1 LVNPVEMA
9 RAAIKGGLFIL
20 PDTAKKIA
28 EGIDADSAAR
38 DQLPGKGYLELKQNL
53 LRPMDPIAGQTLCPL
68 SQVLPQRQTTGNME
82 LPHADAVPLAG
93 PIRLELPPPPP
104 PASPPS
110 PSPGAPPSPDAP
122 PSPPSPD
129 APPSPNAPPDTA
141 PPDAPPPDA
150 PPPDD
155 DGDISKSAKKRK
167 RKADWMKR
175 KRQEDAQLR
184 ANEAANRELRKRL
197 HRNTA
202 EAAPGP
208 T

>member
-1 LVNPVEMA
+1 MS

-28 EGIDADSAAR
+28 EGIGADSAAW
-38 DQLPGKGYLELKQNL
+38 DQLSGKGYLELKQNL

-110 PSPGAPPSPDAP
+110 PSLGAPPSPDAP

-184 ANEAANRELRKRL
+184 AKEAADPKRL

>member
-1 LVNPVEMA
+1 MNPVEMA

-110 PSPGAPPSPDAP
+110 PSPGAS
-122 PSPPSPD
+122 PSPPSAD

-167 RKADWMKR
+167 RQAVWVKR
-175 KRQEDAQLR
+175 KRQKDAQL
-184 ANEAANRELRKRL
+184 
-197 HRNTA
+197 
-202 EAAPGP
+202 
-208 T
+208 

>member
-1 LVNPVEMA
+1 MA

-82 LPHADAVPLAG
+82 LPRADAVPLAG

-110 PSPGAPPSPDAP
+110 PSPGAP

-184 ANEAANRELRKRL
+184 AKEAANRELRKRL

>member
-1 LVNPVEMA
+1 
-9 RAAIKGGLFIL
+9 
-20 PDTAKKIA
+20 
-28 EGIDADSAAR
+28 
-38 DQLPGKGYLELKQNL
+38 
-53 LRPMDPIAGQTLCPL
+53 MDPIAGQTLCPL

-82 LPHADAVPLAG
+82 LPYADAVPLAG

-110 PSPGAPPSPDAP
+110 PSLGAPPSPDAP

-175 KRQEDAQLR
+175 KRQEDVQLR
-184 ANEAANRELRKRL
+184 GKEAADRKRL
-197 HRNTA
+197 HRSTA

>member
-1 LVNPVEMA
+1 MS

-28 EGIDADSAAR
+28 EGIGADSAAW
-38 DQLPGKGYLELKQNL
+38 DQLSGNGYLELKQNL
-53 LRPMDPIAGQTLCPL
+53 LRPMDPIAGQTLHPL

-104 PASPPS
+104 PASLPS
-110 PSPGAPPSPDAP
+110 TSLGAPPSPDAP

-175 KRQEDAQLR
+175 KRQEDVQLR
-184 ANEAANRELRKRL
+184 GKEAADRKRL
-197 HRNTA
+197 HRSTA

>member
-1 LVNPVEMA
+1 
-9 RAAIKGGLFIL
+9 
-20 PDTAKKIA
+20 
-28 EGIDADSAAR
+28 
-38 DQLPGKGYLELKQNL
+38 
-53 LRPMDPIAGQTLCPL
+53 MDPIAGQTLCPL

-122 PSPPSPD
+122 PSP
-129 APPSPNAPPDTA
+129 NAPPDTA

-184 ANEAANRELRKRL
+184 AKEAADRELRKRL